1 MKADE
6 LATLTLTWRGVPW
19 ETRDLFA
26 RWLAGRLADLGID
39 ERRRLA
45 VQEALLDLDGDA
57 PDAGLGRRVR
67 LYRRDRGI
75 SQAEL
80 GVRTQAAIDGAAVI
94 P

>member
-6 LATLTLTWRGVPW
+6 LATLTTTWQALPW

-26 RWLAGRLADLGID
+26 CWLADLGLD

-45 VQEALLDLDGDA
+45 VQAALLDLDGDA

-67 LYRRDRGI
+67 LYRRNRGM